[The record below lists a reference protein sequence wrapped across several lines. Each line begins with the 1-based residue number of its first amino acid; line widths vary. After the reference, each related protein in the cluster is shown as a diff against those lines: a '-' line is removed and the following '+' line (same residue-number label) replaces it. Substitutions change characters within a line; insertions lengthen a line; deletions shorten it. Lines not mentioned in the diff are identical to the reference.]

1 MGNFSETE
9 GGKEALPES
18 RQSFEVALAR
28 TFGLVN
34 LVFSRQTGFFE
45 CEHSFKDKPMVTT
58 EPAVPGAR
66 TLGLGSKLY
75 PINMPGVFNK
85 DLTGFKQS
93 LSLVNKIQRAKECQR
108 KAQPCWL
115 SEERLTS
122 IIDIQCLKQWFR
134 CFQRGVRQ
142 GFVETFF
149 SNKPISSNK
158 TKSLWNK
165 SELHHY

>member
-1 MGNFSETE
+1 MGNFSQTE

-18 RQSFEVALAR
+18 RQSFEVAAAR

-85 DLTGFKQS
+85 DILLVQAESF
-93 LSLVNKIQRAKECQR
+93 LSQQNRA
-108 KAQPCWL
+108 
-115 SEERLTS
+115 SERNSKKGPAL
-122 IIDIQCLKQWFR
+122 LAA
-134 CFQRGVRQ
+134 
-142 GFVETFF
+142 
-149 SNKPISSNK
+149 
-158 TKSLWNK
+158 
-165 SELHHY
+165 

>member
-1 MGNFSETE
+1 MGSFSETE

-18 RQSFEVALAR
+18 RQSFEVTAAR
-28 TFGLVN
+28 AFGLVN
-34 LVFSRQTGFFE
+34 VVFSRQTGFFE
-45 CEHSFKDKPMVTT
+45 CEHSFKDKLMVTT

-66 TLGLGSKLY
+66 TLGLGSNYIL
-75 PINMPGVFNK
+75 
-85 DLTGFKQS
+85 LTCRAYSTKILLVQAESFKIER
-93 LSLVNKIQRAKECQR
+93 KKESQR

-115 SEERLTS
+115 REESLTS